1 MTPRR
6 LSRRQHHGQAH
17 GFNDRD
23 NVVGMHPASGR
34 GVVQGRITDR
44 HLPMAEACFPGIR
57 RFYEQMDRKP
67 ATFLQLVWEFEEM
80 RNAKRK
86 SAPKRRRR

>member
-1 MTPRR
+1 
-6 LSRRQHHGQAH
+6 
-17 GFNDRD
+17 
-23 NVVGMHPASGR
+23 
-34 GVVQGRITDR
+34 
-44 HLPMAEACFPGIR
+44 MAEACFPGIR